1 MIHIVKYSII
11 DLKQDKYMYDGGALQ
26 FRTDR
31 HIGGFKSFIMFYTS
45 YCILILLKSD
55 KWFLHYELS
64 KENINI
70 FIN

>member
-31 HIGGFKSFIMFYTS
+31 HIGGFKSFIMFYTM
-45 YCILILLKSD
+45 
-55 KWFLHYELS
+55 
-64 KENINI
+64 
-70 FIN
+70 